1 MSLQSGGGSRLSWS
15 FPQRLKPSVEKAR
28 GLVLGRWQYWRTRG
42 PGRGTL
48 RSRSA
53 ACSQGPSS
61 GMGCVMAWPP
71 SCCAVLET
79 RAQDTGW
86 RGVLEPLGWP
96 RCRSF
101 PDAAL
106 GGMAHPDCLM
116 GGHVGGLGCPL
127 TALHSWG
134 HLEALGKGG
143 RVAGLPACVLLAGQ
157 TPPTTGTC
165 SHTQIHSPLSFST
178 PVPWN
183 TRHHWSAAPYPG
195 VHSHPTLSPHMSFQT
210 HAQTMKTPLALFL
223 SEEGWGGQHLAF
235 CLCVHFPSLPC
246 THMSCWHQLPKFSG
260 DLLLSALSAQGSA
273 EAEPTSE
280 PGQAEQRPA
289 SLWHRTQLGQREPW
303 TGTFQKVA
311 VPWLHW

>member
-1 MSLQSGGGSRLSWS
+1 MRSLRPCSDSSATPS
-15 FPQRLKPSVEKAR
+15 FPSQPEGKIGLPRANPRGRL
-28 GLVLGRWQYWRTRG
+28 WRG
-42 PGRGTL
+42 PSGLRWVWCNGRGPHL
-48 RSRSA
+48 EGRQEPQASSRFRT
-53 ACSQGPSS
+53 P
-61 GMGCVMAWPP
+61 MAWPP

-106 GGMAHPDCLM
+106 GGVAHPDCLM

-178 PVPWN
+178 PVP
-183 TRHHWSAAPYPG
+183 
-195 VHSHPTLSPHMSFQT
+195 
-210 HAQTMKTPLALFL
+210 
-223 SEEGWGGQHLAF
+223 
-235 CLCVHFPSLPC
+235 
-246 THMSCWHQLPKFSG
+246 
-260 DLLLSALSAQGSA
+260 
-273 EAEPTSE
+273 
-280 PGQAEQRPA
+280 
-289 SLWHRTQLGQREPW
+289 
-303 TGTFQKVA
+303 
-311 VPWLHW
+311 